1 MKINDV
7 MSAYEEQLKK
17 YEKLSFSDA
26 QEKIKSIS
34 VEMDEKK
41 KKNDTSKVFEST
53 LYLVLD
59 YVKNGNYELLKS
71 SEFDLEDIINIAYEL
86 WYEKIS
92 NLEILKYDN
101 IKKVLNNSFNNQII
115 SRLNPCEEELKMIY
129 PYGFEKTQKIFD
141 SLLEVYIKLR
151 NERMNFSYD
160 DFIIECIKNCDSIQF
175 DFNDR
180 SFNMRHLYG
189 YLDTFEIIYKAI
201 SDNDENEVN
210 ISKNNI
216 KKLSKLL
223 ATTCKTE
230 SISDEIISDKYTE
243 DETLDK
249 LLVEELNE
257 EVFENSDLSE
267 LQKDV
272 LAMRLGLQEYN
283 QTYNLKEVGEKYNK
297 SRESVITI
305 QGKIYQKLH
314 RNKKVKELL
323 NNLYEGRKKNFTG
336 RKW

>member
-1 MKINDV
+1 M
-7 MSAYEEQLKK
+7 
-17 YEKLSFSDA
+17 
-26 QEKIKSIS
+26 
-34 VEMDEKK
+34 
-41 KKNDTSKVFEST
+41 
-53 LYLVLD
+53 YLVLD
-59 YVKNGNYELLKS
+59 YVKNSNYELIKS

-86 WYEKIS
+86 WYEQIS
-92 NLEILKYDN
+92 NSEILKYN
-101 IKKVLNNSFNNQII
+101 SIKKILNNSFNNQII

-129 PYGFEKTQKIFD
+129 PHSFERTQKVFD
-141 SLLEVYIKLR
+141 NLLEVYIKLR
-151 NERMNFSYD
+151 NERMDFSYD
-160 DFIIECIKNCDSIQF
+160 DFIKECIKNVDSIQF
-175 DFNDR
+175 DFSDN
-180 SFNMRHLYG
+180 SFYMRHLYG

-223 ATTCKTE
+223 AATGKME

-249 LLVEELNE
+249 MLVEELNE

-272 LAMRLGLQEYN
+272 LAMSLGLQEYN

-297 SRESVITI
+297 SRESVITT

-314 RNKKVKELL
+314 RNKRVKELL
-323 NNLYEGRKKNFTG
+323 NNLYEGRKKDFTG